1 MPTIRN
7 RQLLLHKK
15 SHKSTLRFIHV
26 MQQTAM
32 QQTQPNSDSIAITP
46 MTLEIKIVLV
56 SGGLLVGEK
65 DGLVTVA
72 TMGEVKIDTPVG
84 QRSM

>member
-1 MPTIRN
+1 MNVQVHITPQEI
-7 RQLLLHKK
+7 L
-15 SHKSTLRFIHV
+15 KSTIIF
-26 MQQTAM
+26 QYAM
-32 QQTQPNSDSIAITP
+32 QQTQHNRDSEPITP
-46 MTLEIKIVLV
+46 PITLEIVLA

-84 QRSM
+84 TGEQRIM